1 VKERIGQLGTLVQ
14 LREKERDEKRVAF
27 ARVSK
32 ELASL
37 EAFLVTVQESISSA
51 EKDIRDVRAKSTSQ
65 ISARQQYNIFR
76 RAKEAE
82 MEDLEV
88 QKENVQQAIA
98 NARSLLDEKRQE
110 LIDSE
115 ASLKA
120 VEKIL
125 EKEQREIK
133 IQREKKAEDEADEI
147 AQSRW
152 GKQ

>member
-1 VKERIGQLGTLVQ
+1 MKERIGQLGTLVQ